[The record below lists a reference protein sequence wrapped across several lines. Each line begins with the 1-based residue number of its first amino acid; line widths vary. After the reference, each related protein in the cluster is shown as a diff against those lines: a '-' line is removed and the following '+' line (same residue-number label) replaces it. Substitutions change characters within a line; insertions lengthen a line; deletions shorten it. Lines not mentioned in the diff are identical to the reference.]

1 MANFAHSDYRYGRI
15 NSSLSVLRLIL
26 NAYYDV
32 QMSDHSHGF
41 REGRGCH
48 TALQEIYHTWGGATW
63 IIEGDIS
70 DCFGSLNHD
79 LLISILSE
87 KIHDG
92 RFLHLIRK
100 LFDAGYLQD
109 WTFRPTLSGVPQGSI
124 LSPIHSKLLL
134 DKLDTYVETVLIPQY
149 TKGAKHKLNPAY
161 VKLRSRAR
169 MLFKKGQKEA
179 ALQTRKQARMLPA
192 IDPQDA
198 GY

>member
-26 NAYYDV
+26 NAYDDV

-124 LSPIHSKLLL
+124 LSPIHSNLLL

-149 TKGAKHKLNPAY
+149 TKGAKYKLNPAY

-169 MLFKKGQKEA
+169 MLFKTVGEA
-179 ALQTRKQARMLPA
+179 EPS
-192 IDPQDA
+192 
-198 GY
+198 